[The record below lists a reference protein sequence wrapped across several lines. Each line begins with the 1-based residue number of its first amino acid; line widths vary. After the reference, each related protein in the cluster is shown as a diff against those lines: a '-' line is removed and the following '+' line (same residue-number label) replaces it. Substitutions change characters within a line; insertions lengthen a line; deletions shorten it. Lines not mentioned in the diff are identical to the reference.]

1 MSGSNRLAGLKAR
14 PKDITIEE
22 VRRVDEVGEARGFL
36 DRTPRKKPGRKPS
49 PRTWQLHPKVF
60 PQVGEAI
67 AAEAERL
74 GITQG
79 QLIERMW
86 QTYEEASLLHD
97 GGLGRVDKRDS
108 AGRRPVIQA
117 HLYVGD
123 DLGAQPDLRR

>member
-14 PKDITIEE
+14 PKDTTKEA
-22 VRRVDEVGEARGFL
+22 VQRVDAVGEARGFL

-49 PRTWQLHPKVF
+49 PRTYQLHPKVF
-60 PQVGEAI
+60 PNVGEAI

-86 QTYEEASLLHD
+86 EKYEDHF
-97 GGLGRVDKRDS
+97 
-108 AGRRPVIQA
+108 
-117 HLYVGD
+117 D
-123 DLGAQPDLRR
+123 D